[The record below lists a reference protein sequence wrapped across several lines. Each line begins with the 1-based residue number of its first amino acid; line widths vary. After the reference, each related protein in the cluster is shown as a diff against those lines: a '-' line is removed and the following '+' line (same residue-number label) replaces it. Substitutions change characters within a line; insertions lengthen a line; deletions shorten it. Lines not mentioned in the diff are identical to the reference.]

1 MATSVVP
8 FANAPHN
15 LAEIVDS
22 FLLGI
27 QTGNTQGDAGRSEMK
42 YVTAGE
48 LRAYMVKYFGHIF
61 NFRGDYDSATPD
73 NSAVNDLF
81 LCSGTFTE
89 GSKTYTEGQFYAY
102 SIEQEWEDVTTGLKG
117 PKGDTGE
124 AAGFGTPSVTID
136 ANVGTPSVEI
146 IATGPDTAKIF
157 SFIFRN
163 LKGVKGD
170 TGEPFA
176 IYKTYASIAE
186 MNADFDNVPEG
197 KFVII
202 ASGTQDP
209 DNAKLYV
216 RGASEFT
223 YITDL
228 SGAQGIQGPEGP
240 QGETGA
246 TGNGISSIVCRYAV
260 TTTQTQPDPAD
271 ITGTTIPVMSST
283 DKYLWQKAVISYTSG
298 STETF
303 VTLAAIYG
311 DTGATGP
318 QGPEGPEG
326 ASVSIASQ
334 SVQYQVSESG
344 TVVPTGEWLD
354 TVPEVPSGQFMWTRV
369 TVTFSPSGGHTSYS
383 VAYQGRDD
391 ISALE
396 DAVEELEDNVGELDW
411 QKEAPSQDI
420 SEQMEQLREDV
431 DETVTTA
438 VGDMKYG
445 IIAPETIESLRVVSV
460 PSSSSDSGT
469 AGDVSFDSEHFYIC
483 ISDNVWKAVS
493 LTDF

>member
-1 MATSVVP
+1 MATVP
-8 FANAPHN
+8 FANAPHH

-22 FLLGI
+22 FLFGI

-42 YVTAGE
+42 YVTAAE

-61 NFRGDYDSATPD
+61 NFRSDYDSATPD
-73 NSAVNDLF
+73 NPAVNDLF

-89 GSKTYTEGQFYAY
+89 GGKTYTEGQFYAY

-124 AAGFGTPSVTID
+124 AAGFGTPSASVD
-136 ANVGTPSVEI
+136 DNVGTPSVEI
-146 IATGPDTAKIF
+146 VATGPDTAKIF

-216 RGASEFT
+216 RGSSAFT

-228 SGAQGIQGPEGP
+228 SGAQGIQGPQGP

-246 TGNGISSIVCRYAV
+246 TGNGISSIICRYAV

-271 ITGTTIPVMSST
+271 ITGTTIPAMSST

-318 QGPEGPEG
+318 QGPQGE
-326 ASVSIASQ
+326 AITVASQ
-334 SVQYQVSESG
+334 SVQYQGSASG
-344 TVVPTGEWLD
+344 TVIPTGTWLD

-369 TVTFSPSGGHTSYS
+369 TVTFSPSGGYTSYS

-396 DAVEELEDNVGELDW
+396 DAVEALEEKVGPIDW
-411 QKEAPSQDI
+411 QEEAPPQDL

-431 DETVTTA
+431 DETVTRA
-438 VGDMKYG
+438 VGNMQYDK
-445 IIAPETIESLRVVSV
+445 IAPETIECLRAVAV
-460 PSSSSDSGT
+460 PSSSSSAGL
-469 AGDVSFDSEHFYIC
+469 AGDISFDSSYLYIC
-483 ISDNVWKAVS
+483 ISDGVWKKTA